1 MSANNTIQSSALP
14 VGYTLRDTYT
24 IQSVLGQGGFGITY
38 LAEEDVTE
46 RRVVIKENYPSA
58 YSLRQTGSLTAAAD
72 GTANLEFYDW
82 ALNSFL
88 NEAKVLTRLKH
99 PHIVPVL
106 AAFKALGTAYY
117 VMEHING
124 TPLHECAPPAD
135 SMTEA
140 WLLPVL
146 RKLLGA
152 LDYLHTQNLLHRDIK
167 PANILITPAGEPI
180 LIDFGAA
187 RHIIATHTHSRVGT
201 PGYSPPEQMSANVK
215 PGPWTD
221 FYALAATCH
230 RLITGQNPPDFTDRM
245 FADPGTTLLAP
256 RTELHGKFSP
266 ALLSS
271 IDKGFALYPA
281 DRWQSAKEW
290 LHALNAAT
298 GTEPEPVTISSPT
311 PLTVCQTQQPMPAP
325 TKQQE
330 ARQRLQEQNISPD
343 EYAEKLIKCAEVGK
357 AELVHLL
364 IAAGADV
371 NVADEDGK
379 TPLYCAADNG
389 HSECVKLLLAA
400 PGIDVNLANKDG
412 ETPLFWAARNGRSEC
427 VKLLLAAPG
436 IDVNKADKDDE
447 TPLFWAAFNGHS
459 ECVKL
464 LLAAPGIHVNKA
476 DKYGW
481 TPLYWAARDGH
492 SECVKLLLA
501 APGIDVNKA
510 DKNGNTPLDRAA
522 GLGRS
527 ECVKLLLAAPGID
540 VNKAEKNGVTPL
552 CIAARNGHSE
562 CVKLLLAAPGIDV
575 NKANKYGW
583 TPLYRAAFNG
593 HSECVKL
600 LLADP
605 GIDVNKADIDGR
617 TPLYWATNKGHS
629 ECVKLLKAAGKRS
642 GFGGFLDSIFG

>member
-1 MSANNTIQSSALP
+1 MSEKNTIQSSALP
-14 VGYTLRDTYT
+14 TGYMLRDTYT

-58 YSLRQTGSLTAAAD
+58 YSLRHTGSLTAAAN

-124 TPLHECAPPAD
+124 TPLHECAPPAN
-135 SMTEA
+135 SMTED

-146 RKLLGA
+146 RKLLEA

-167 PANILITPAGEPI
+167 PANILMTPEGEPI

-201 PGYSPPEQMSANVK
+201 PGYSPPEQMSTKAT

-221 FYALAATCH
+221 FYALAATCY
-230 RLITGQNPPDFTDRM
+230 RLIIGENPPDFTDRM
-245 FADPGTTLLAP
+245 FDDPSTSLLAP

-271 IDKGFALYPA
+271 IDKGFALNPA
-281 DRWQSAKEW
+281 ERWQSAKEW

-311 PLTVCQTQQPMPAP
+311 PLTVCQPQQPMPAP

-330 ARQRLQEQNISPD
+330 ARQLLQAQNISPAA
-343 EYAEKLIKCAEVGK
+343 YAAKLIKCAKEDK
-357 AELVHLL
+357 TELVSLL
-364 IAAGADV
+364 IAAGADINAV
-371 NVADEDGK
+371 DECGD
-379 TPLYCAADNG
+379 TPLYWATFNG

-400 PGIDVNLANKDG
+400 PGIDVNKAVG
-412 ETPLFWAARNGRSEC
+412 FGITPLQ
-427 VKLLLAAPG
+427 LAAY
-436 IDVNKADKDDE
+436 N
-447 TPLFWAAFNGHS
+447 
-459 ECVKL
+459 
-464 LLAAPGIHVNKA
+464 
-476 DKYGW
+476 
-481 TPLYWAARDGH
+481 GH

-510 DKNGNTPLDRAA
+510 DKNGTTPIGRAA
-522 GLGRS
+522 KNGHS
-527 ECVKLLLAAPGID
+527 ECVKLLLAAPGIA
-540 VNKAEKNGVTPL
+540 VNKAKDGVTPL
-552 CIAARNGHSE
+552 LLAAAQGHSE

-575 NKANKYGW
+575 NKANNAG
-583 TPLYRAAFNG
+583 A
-593 HSECVKL
+593 
-600 LLADP
+600 
-605 GIDVNKADIDGR
+605 
-617 TPLYWATNKGHS
+617 TPLYWAADKGHS
-629 ECVKLLKAAGKRS
+629 ECVKL
-642 GFGGFLDSIFG
+642 